1 MTYTPSP
8 YDPTTNALVLVPA
21 IVWMELKCKRPNTA
35 LSTLRGDALV
45 VYRPRIPYA
54 THRED
59 DSYLF
64 RPLRQ
69 PDPVWQVVQGFT
81 PGTYV
86 LEAFTSNVEGDSL
99 FMWDIDGQDAY
110 RPGDEIFAGNC
121 TVPR

>member
-1 MTYTPSP
+1 
-8 YDPTTNALVLVPA
+8 
-21 IVWMELKCKRPNTA
+21 MELKCKRPDTA

-54 THRED
+54 TTYESDR
-59 DSYLF
+59 YLF

-69 PDPVWQVVQGFT
+69 PDPPWRVIQGFT

-86 LEAFTSNVEGDSL
+86 LEAFTALRSGDSL
-99 FMWDIDGQDAY
+99 FMWDIDGQDEY